1 MRACPACGASND
13 PTDDFCGNCGAYLGW
28 SDRPAAQPT
37 VLAPGEP
44 SSPDPEEPPAA
55 EPSRGGSAPRPSP
68 AGAPTAPEAAPPP
81 ATVDRTAPLAA
92 GDRSP
97 ASAGADGATP
107 SEPDPPAAPP
117 ASAPPTAGASRTRRR
132 GHCTAGAGDRPTPA
146 AADQA
151 AAARPAPPPVTP
163 TPTAPASPQPVAT
176 SGPVPAPDPAPA
188 PVQPVLPAKP
198 VAPRPV
204 VRPVAAADDD
214 VTGAPCPSCGVP
226 NPPGRRFC
234 RRCAAPLDPA
244 APPEALPWWRAV
256 WPFRRGV
263 RSGSGRAVRLL
274 VVLAVVLALCAG
286 GLLLL
291 PAGRALFED
300 ARDKLGKARQV
311 TPERTTASA
320 ESPGH
325 PATNTTDGVSN
336 SYWAAPAAGATVTY
350 TFGTP
355 FRLVDVIVTN
365 GSSPDPQEYAGQARA
380 LRMDLVVTTRDG
392 EQHRSE
398 LTLADKPGPQTFP
411 TGLSD
416 VHTVSL
422 TLRSPA
428 GRAPGRRLALAEVE
442 FFQRA

>member
-1 MRACPACGASND
+1 M
-13 PTDDFCGNCGAYLGW
+13 
-28 SDRPAAQPT
+28 
-37 VLAPGEP
+37 AP
-44 SSPDPEEPPAA
+44 
-55 EPSRGGSAPRPSP
+55 SAP
-68 AGAPTAPEAAPPP
+68 A
-81 ATVDRTAPLAA
+81 
-92 GDRSP
+92 
-97 ASAGADGATP
+97 
-107 SEPDPPAAPP
+107 
-117 ASAPPTAGASRTRRR
+117 
-132 GHCTAGAGDRPTPA
+132 
-146 AADQA
+146 
-151 AAARPAPPPVTP
+151 
-163 TPTAPASPQPVAT
+163 
-176 SGPVPAPDPAPA
+176 PAPDPAPA
-188 PVQPVLPAKP
+188 PVQPVLPAKA

-204 VRPVAAADDD
+204 VRPVAAADD
-214 VTGAPCPSCGVP
+214 VTGPPCPSCGAP

-234 RRCAAPLDPA
+234 RRCAARLDPV
-244 APPEALPWWRAV
+244 APPEALPWWRTV

-336 SYWAAPAAGATVTY
+336 SYWAAPAPGATVTY

-380 LRMDLVVTTRDG
+380 LRMDLVVTTHDG
-392 EQHRSE
+392 EEHRSE
-398 LTLADKPGPQTFP
+398 LTLADKAGPQTFP
-411 TGLSD
+411 TGFSE

>member
-28 SDRPAAQPT
+28 SDRPAAEPT
-37 VLAPGEP
+37 VPAPGEP
-44 SSPDPEEPPAA
+44 SSPDPEEPPTA
-55 EPSRGGSAPRPSP
+55 EPPRGGSAPRPSP
-68 AGAPTAPEAAPPP
+68 TETATAPEATPSP
-81 ATVDRTAPLAA
+81 ATGDRTAPLTA

-97 ASAGADGATP
+97 ASTGADGAP
-107 SEPDPPAAPP
+107 PPEPDPPATPP
-117 ASAPPTAGASRTRRR
+117 ASAPPAARVPHTRRR
-132 GHCTAGAGDRPTPA
+132 GHGPAGAGDLTTSPA
-146 AADQA
+146 AD
-151 AAARPAPPPVTP
+151 PAPAAPPSRPPVGP
-163 TPTAPASPQPVAT
+163 SAPM
-176 SGPVPAPDPAPA
+176 PAPA

-204 VRPVAAADDD
+204 VRPVAAADD
-214 VTGAPCPSCGVP
+214 VTGPPCPSCGVP

-234 RRCAAPLDPA
+234 RRCAAPLDPV
-244 APPEALPWWRAV
+244 APPEALPWWRTV

-274 VVLAVVLALCAG
+274 VILAVVSALCAG
-286 GLLLL
+286 GFLLL
-291 PAGRALFED
+291 PAGQALFED
-300 ARDKLGKARQV
+300 TRDKLGDARQV
-311 TPERTTASA
+311 TPARTTASA

-325 PATNTTDGVSN
+325 PVANTTDGVSN

-365 GSSPDPQEYAGQARA
+365 GSSSDPQEYAGEARA

-411 TGLSD
+411 TGFSD
-416 VHTVSL
+416 VHMVSL

-428 GRAPGRRLALAEVE
+428 GLAPGHRLALAEVE